1 MSNQFVNFM
10 GANFHFL
17 TNHPK
22 NGYLHEILSLKR
34 KIMSI
39 MDLGDLFPKKKK
51 NHELLWT
58 F

>member
-17 TNHPK
+17 IDHK
-22 NGYLHEILSLKR
+22 KKCYLHEILSLKR
-34 KIMSI
+34 KPVFV
-39 MDLGDLFPKKKK
+39 MDLGDLFPEKKK